1 MNTWLKEI
9 ERATTEAQVV
19 ASARDYV
26 SLYSPPELAPLPE
39 DCRQIR
45 IEDEADIPR
54 WREKL
59 SRGFEAACHDAPNAE
74 RLQELVSYLSRA
86 AERLGEIRSPH

>member
-1 MNTWLKEI
+1 MNAWLKEI

-45 IEDEADIPR
+45 IDGHGDIPR

-59 SRGFEAACHDAPNAE
+59 ARGYESARDNAPNAE
-74 RLQELVSYLSRA
+74 RLQDLVNYFSRA
-86 AERLGEIRSPH
+86 TERLGEIS

>member
-45 IEDEADIPR
+45 IEDQADIPR

-59 SRGFEAACHDAPNAE
+59 SKGYETAHDAPNAD
-74 RLQELVSYLSRA
+74 RLAELVSYLSRA
-86 AERLGEIRSPH
+86 AERLGEIGTSH

>member
-1 MNTWLKEI
+1 MKTWLKEI
-9 ERATTEAQVV
+9 ERATTAAEVV

-26 SLYSPPELAPLPE
+26 SLYSPVELAPLPE

-45 IEDEADIPR
+45 IEEQADIPR

-59 SRGFEAACHDAPNAE
+59 VRGYEAARRDAPNAE
-74 RLQELVSYLSRA
+74 RLQALVSYLSRA
-86 AERLGEIRSPH
+86 DERLGEIRTPG